1 MYRRLDMAVA
11 TVPELGRF
19 ADKVGDAY
27 SDLAKLIEPVP
38 AQRVHGD
45 YHLGQVMRTQT
56 GWVVLD
62 FEGEPA
68 SPLAQRRARSS
79 PLRDVAG
86 MLRSFDYAARHQLV
100 THPDVSGL
108 APRAADWVR
117 RNGDAFCA
125 GYAAAGGLDPA
136 ENSVLLR
143 AMLLDKAVYEVI
155 YEARNRPTW
164 VPIPLESIAE
174 L

>member
-1 MYRRLDMAVA
+1 GCADTVA
-11 TVPELGRF
+11 DG
-19 ADKVGDAY
+19 Y
-27 SDLAKLIEPVP
+27 SDLAKLTEPVP
-38 AQRVHGD
+38 APRVPGD
-45 YHLGQVMRTQT
+45 SHLGQVMRAQT
-56 GWVVLD
+56 GWVVLA

-86 MLRSFDYAARHQLV
+86 MLRSFDYAARHQLI
-100 THPDVSGL
+100 THPEAASL

-136 ENSVLLR
+136 ENSVL
-143 AMLLDKAVYEVI
+143 
-155 YEARNRPTW
+155 
-164 VPIPLESIAE
+164 
-174 L
+174 